1 MYKIIQKNKI
11 NIITTTVFQEMK
23 KECFKIIM
31 KWKCE
36 WNFFSLIDAIA
47 RYCYRLI
54 FEYVCKSISCVYI
67 LEFRWYEQ
75 ISNWHII
82 LAPQKCIYLPFW
94 TCLPI
99 LTLVGFQFKLP
110 QLLYKK
116 DLCSRDKNY
125 DMIEFSCKIERNK
138 KKSSI
143 DW

>member
-1 MYKIIQKNKI
+1 MFNKKQDHI
-11 NIITTTVFQEMK
+11 SGGTVF
-23 KECFKIIM
+23 I
-31 KWKCE
+31 
-36 WNFFSLIDAIA
+36 
-47 RYCYRLI
+47 YCNCLQVENIVQR
-54 FEYVCKSISCVYI
+54 KHISCVYI

>member
-1 MYKIIQKNKI
+1 MQLQDIVIGWYL
-11 NIITTTVFQEMK
+11 
-23 KECFKIIM
+23 
-31 KWKCE
+31 
-36 WNFFSLIDAIA
+36 S
-47 RYCYRLI
+47 RYLK
-54 FEYVCKSISCVYI
+54 CKSISCVYI
-67 LEFRWYEQ
+67 LEFRCYEQ